1 MRQLEVRTETT
12 DGATRV
18 VLQGELDIASTPL
31 LDAELEKLEGA
42 EPPVMVIDLRGVE
55 FMDSTGLRAMVA
67 ADARAKEAGR
77 RLAIVRG
84 SKAVERVFKL
94 TRLDESLDMIDD
106 PAALDEG

>member
-1 MRQLEVRTETT
+1 MRTETT
-12 DGATRV
+12 DGAVHV
-18 VLQGELDIASTPL
+18 VLKGELDIASTPL
-31 LDAELEKLEGA
+31 LEAELEKVEVDA
-42 EPPVMVIDLRGVE
+42 PPVLVIDLRRVE

-94 TRLDESLDMIDD
+94 TRLDESLDVIDD
-106 PAALDEG
+106 PAVLEEG